1 MHRKWR
7 EVGEQPGLWESFP
20 LKVCANMVDEDQDQ
34 QQQLLQVLSLKR
46 FQSLQHLSLHVVA
59 ETWVD
64 KMMLPVVLGIN
75 NGSSVWVDSANLLHT
90 VRENHP
96 AIKKLSL
103 KFTTD
108 GSEDKIAQLAQEL
121 VMFEEIDLVK
131 CKFGSAGFSD
141 SDANDSTAAVLRAL
155 LAASADPI
163 SKMKI
168 LTICDVDAKK
178 FLGIQIWDRLRIL
191 GKACFKSLY
200 KTCSEALAEAKGRLT
215 VKIVDKSYSDDE
227 DDSYDG
233 DSYDDDDDD
242 DSSDVSYL

>member
-46 FQSLQHLSLHVVA
+46 FQSLQHLSLHVEA

-75 NGSSVWVDSANLLHT
+75 NGSSVWEDSANLLHT

-168 LTICDVDAKK
+168 LTIRDVDERQAV
-178 FLGIQIWDRLRIL
+178 WDL

-233 DSYDDDDDD
+233 DSF
-242 DSSDVSYL
+242 YLKIEMSESFVDFCI

>member
-7 EVGEQPGLWESFP
+7 EVGEQPGLWENFP

-46 FQSLQHLSLHVVA
+46 FRSLQHLSLHVVA

-131 CKFGSAGFSD
+131 CKFGSGITD
-141 SDANDSTAAVLRAL
+141 SAANDSAAAVLGAL

-168 LTICDVDAKK
+168 LTICDVDARRAAK
-178 FLGIQIWDRLRIL
+178 IWDIGIL

-215 VKIVDKSYSDDE
+215 VKIVSYSDRE
-227 DDSYDG
+227 DDS
-233 DSYDDDDDD
+233 
-242 DSSDVSYL
+242 

>member
-7 EVGEQPGLWESFP
+7 EVGEQPGLWANFP

-46 FQSLQHLSLHVVA
+46 FQSLQHLSLHVEA

-103 KFTTD
+103 EFTTD

-168 LTICDVDAKK
+168 LTICDVDAD
-178 FLGIQIWDRLRIL
+178 QADMYPDMP
-191 GKACFKSLY
+191 CFDSLY
-200 KTCSEALAEAKGRLT
+200 ETCSEALAEAEGRLT